1 MDQTIDE
8 RQRSTRRGTGTNIGG
23 LFMRAEFMDHRKTPD
38 VLFLLPDVDV
48 TMVTTTEGVAGGR
61 HHVCVLARLHI
72 VCLLTQARDA
82 HMNLHST
89 MCNYCG

>member
-8 RQRSTRRGTGTNIGG
+8 RQRSTRRGTATNISG
-23 LFMRAEFMDHRKTPD
+23 LFTRAKFTITEKTD
-38 VLFLLPDVDV
+38 VLFLLPDTDV

-72 VCLLTQARDA
+72 VCLLTQARDVHA
-82 HMNLHST
+82 
-89 MCNYCG
+89 